1 MIEQMSAEVDTR
13 GNNSPHSAKL
23 ALFRSFI
30 KSRLYDVIW
39 YSCTVG
45 NLWCG
50 CLFNHSRSYLLL
62 SKHRLNFNMFCFRL
76 TFDSL
81 IWRHLLYNRGLIF
94 ESAEGFQVNLFTCI
108 GVNSLNFKA
117 GVSYSEYA
125 YYMNKPL
132 LWQVQKHMML
142 FNTPTS

>member
-1 MIEQMSAEVDTR
+1 
-13 GNNSPHSAKL
+13 
-23 ALFRSFI
+23 
-30 KSRLYDVIW
+30 
-39 YSCTVG
+39 
-45 NLWCG
+45 
-50 CLFNHSRSYLLL
+50 
-62 SKHRLNFNMFCFRL
+62 MFCFRW

-81 IWRHLLYNRGLIF
+81 IWRSLLYNRGLIF

-108 GVNSLNFKA
+108 GVNSLNFKV